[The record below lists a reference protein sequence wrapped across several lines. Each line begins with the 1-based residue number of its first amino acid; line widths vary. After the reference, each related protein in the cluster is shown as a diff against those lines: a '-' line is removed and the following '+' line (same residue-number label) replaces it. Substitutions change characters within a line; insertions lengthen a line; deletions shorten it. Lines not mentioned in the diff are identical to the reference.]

1 MLQYGKQRQI
11 CFYIVDR
18 NYLYTISEE
27 LVLRSETMQK
37 NPSVSVFVY
46 DVKTEKNSV
55 LPNIYDVSIVYD

>member
-1 MLQYGKQRQI
+1 MLQCGKQRQI